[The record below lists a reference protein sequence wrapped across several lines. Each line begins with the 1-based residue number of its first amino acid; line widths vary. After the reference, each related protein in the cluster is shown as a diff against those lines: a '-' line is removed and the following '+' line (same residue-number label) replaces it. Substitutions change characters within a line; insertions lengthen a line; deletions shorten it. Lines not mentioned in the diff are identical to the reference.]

1 MNVIEMLPHAE
12 RATELLR
19 TLAHPYR
26 LLVLC
31 ALREG
36 EKSVSRL
43 QAELEAAQVPLS
55 QQLMRLRADGL
66 VDTRKDGNQVIYR
79 IAKPEVVE
87 ILVALHHVLC
97 VHAATTATS
106 NLELAQ

>member
-1 MNVIEMLPHAE
+1 MLPHAE

-19 TLAHPYR
+19 TLSHPYR

-36 EKSVSRL
+36 EKSVSAL

-66 VDTRKDGNQVIYR
+66 VATRKEGNQVIYR

-87 ILVALHHVLC
+87 ILVALHNVLC
-97 VHAATTATS
+97 AHVAADDVIDLKRAS
-106 NLELAQ
+106 